1 MRITVIAVGQRI
13 PNWAQSGWDEF
24 YKRFPDDFSI
34 ELKTIKAEPRGSK
47 TTSQLMS
54 AEAARIL
61 EAIPKGAFVIALD
74 EWGKNLRTEQLSTT
88 LQGLQVDYRDV
99 VFLIGGPDGLSPSL
113 KDLANLK
120 LRLSDLTLPHAMVRV
135 VLIEQ
140 LYRAWSIMVHH
151 PYHRE

>member
-140 LYRAWSIMVHH
+140 LYRAWSILVHH

>member
-1 MRITVIAVGQRI
+1 MIAVGQRI

-140 LYRAWSIMVHH
+140 LYRAWSILVHH

>member
-1 MRITVIAVGQRI
+1 MIAVGQRI
-13 PNWAQSGWDEF
+13 PYWAQSGWDEF

>member
-1 MRITVIAVGQRI
+1 MIAVGQRI